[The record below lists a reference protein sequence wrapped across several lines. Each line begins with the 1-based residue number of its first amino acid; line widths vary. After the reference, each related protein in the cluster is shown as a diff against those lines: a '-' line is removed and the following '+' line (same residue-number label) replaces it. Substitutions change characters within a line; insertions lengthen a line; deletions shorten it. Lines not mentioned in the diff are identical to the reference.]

1 MGAGSQLLQ
10 YCISGLTV
18 GAIYAIVGLGFII
31 IYNVT
36 GMINFAQGEF
46 AMMGGLLSAVLV
58 QSNVPLPLAVFI
70 AVALTTITGAVVFR
84 VTIQPARNATILS
97 LVFITLGVG
106 TVLRGLALL
115 IFGKTPRALPG
126 FSGETPIPIFQAIIL
141 PQALWIMGATIVIVV
156 LFYLFLNRTFIGTA
170 FKACAINP
178 YAAELVGIGT
188 QRMALLAFTI
198 AGLLG
203 ALAGAL
209 TAPLSLASYDLGP
222 LLGIKGFIAAIFGGL
237 TNPFGTIAAGIM
249 IGVLESL
256 CAGYISSGYKE
267 ALALIVLL
275 GVLGLR
281 PEGLFSRRREVSGL

>member
-1 MGAGSQLLQ
+1 MDAASQLLQ
-10 YCISGLTV
+10 YLISGLTV
-18 GAIYAIVGLGFII
+18 GSIYAIVGLGFLI

-46 AMMGGLLSAVLV
+46 AMMGGLLSAVMV
-58 QSNVPLPLAVFI
+58 QSHVPLPLAVLI
-70 AVALTTITGAVVFR
+70 AVLITTATGAITFR
-84 VTIQPARNATILS
+84 VAIQPARKATLLS

-106 TVLRGLALL
+106 TVLRGMALL
-115 IFGKTPRALPG
+115 IFGKTPRPLPG

-141 PQALWIMGATIVIVV
+141 PQALWIIGAMIVIVV
-156 LFYLFLNRTFIGTA
+156 GFYFFLNRTFIGSA

-188 QRMALLAFTI
+188 RRMALLAFTI
-198 AGLLG
+198 AGMLG

-237 TNPFGTIAAGIM
+237 TNPFGTVAAGIM
-249 IGVLESL
+249 VGMLEAL

-267 ALALIVLL
+267 ALALVVLIA
-275 GVLGLR
+275 VLAVR
-281 PEGLFSRRREVSGL
+281 PEGLFGRRREVSGL